1 MSKLLS
7 TLIAGTFATG
17 SAYAV
22 WDGMVDSQKEAELDK
37 ISASGNAN
45 APARGEAIA
54 KSAIASRSR
63 APVLVDED
71 ARQHALDPIIAT
83 GNANAP
89 ARGEAIARSAAASAD
104 QPRVLSV
111 TRG

>member
-22 WDGMVDSQKEAELDK
+22 WDGMVDSQKQAELDR
-37 ISASGNAN
+37 IIASGNAN
-45 APARGEAIA
+45 TPARGEAIA
-54 KSAIASRSR
+54 KSAIASQSR

-71 ARQHALDPIIAT
+71 AHQRALDPIIAT
-83 GNANAP
+83 RNANAP
-89 ARGEAIARSAAASAD
+89 AGAEAIARSPAATAH
-104 QPRVLSV
+104 QPRV
-111 TRG
+111 